1 MTRRIATAALVLLS
15 AAWLVGGIAP
25 PARADNKKLSEAYA
39 YTVGDDIADRMGG
52 LFNVVAGLEASTLV
66 YYDRKAQNIVT
77 YVVGSAE
84 DVPGA
89 KRELEAFVSAVKDY
103 VVPYAKGAH
112 DLVITDKD
120 VTLIYYNDGGD
131 ASPYE
136 VVRRENGVY
145 KVPPPSS
152 EDNRE

>member
-1 MTRRIATAALVLLS
+1 MNPRIAAAALVLASMSWLS
-15 AAWLVGGIAP
+15 GIAA
-25 PARADNKKLSEAYA
+25 PARADNKKLSQAYT

-84 DVPGA
+84 DVAGA
-89 KRELEAFVSAVKDY
+89 KRELEAFVSAVRDY

-112 DLVITDKD
+112 GFDMTDKD
-120 VTLIYYNDGGD
+120 VTLVYYNDGGD
-131 ASPYE
+131 SSPFE

-152 EDNRE
+152 EDNKE